1 MNREQEIL
9 EQLTKLTDEFNMLS
23 CGVNSGKGCDNCQK
37 KNICDA
43 ITELG
48 DAIMNFKFK

>member
-23 CGVNSGKGCDNCQK
+23 CDNSGKACGKCQK
-37 KNICDA
+37 KKICDA

-48 DAIMNFKFK
+48 DAIMEFKFK